1 MSWTNP
7 NFFSTIFVLS
17 WHCSASLVPN
27 PIRRLA
33 QGVTD
38 PMAFRW
44 GPWDLGGPWDLAEW
58 KKKPVDGLFYVIPVG
73 DVIKLYYLDT

>member
-1 MSWTNP
+1 
-7 NFFSTIFVLS
+7 
-17 WHCSASLVPN
+17 
-27 PIRRLA
+27 
-33 QGVTD
+33 
-38 PMAFRW
+38 MAFRW